1 MVSCCSCLRML
12 SEGYLC
18 GIPYLCE
25 DLMSSKLY
33 SKQASEEIVH
43 EMSSLCSFTYASVDE
58 TQSKS
63 LFQRWSVGKLIS
75 SGCSKGSKC
84 NRRQTDSVRQA
95 TQNSFFDRQ
104 TSPVEDICGG
114 CNIDTY
120 LVPSSC
126 QSICK
131 NYNDLHIAGGHIMPI
146 SSVTKDFTCD
156 SGIGPFLES
165 SEIPPPIE
173 SMMIPTNDL
182 SRKPVQGYSSC
193 WRVASIM
200 QHQQPLSNSMLN
212 DYLEQK
218 VVELYKQYIMD
229 SMVNCVSLNQILA
242 SELIMTNV
250 DQITQQI
257 SRERNMETTKA
268 KDMVINCLL
277 RVASGKL
284 STEMSTPS
292 LHISQY
298 SNINA

>member
-1 MVSCCSCLRML
+1 
-12 SEGYLC
+12 
-18 GIPYLCE
+18 
-25 DLMSSKLY
+25 
-33 SKQASEEIVH
+33 
-43 EMSSLCSFTYASVDE
+43 
-58 TQSKS
+58 
-63 LFQRWSVGKLIS
+63 
-75 SGCSKGSKC
+75 
-84 NRRQTDSVRQA
+84 
-95 TQNSFFDRQ
+95 
-104 TSPVEDICGG
+104 
-114 CNIDTY
+114 
-120 LVPSSC
+120 
-126 QSICK
+126 
-131 NYNDLHIAGGHIMPI
+131 
-146 SSVTKDFTCD
+146 
-156 SGIGPFLES
+156 
-165 SEIPPPIE
+165 
-173 SMMIPTNDL
+173 
-182 SRKPVQGYSSC
+182 
-193 WRVASIM
+193 M